1 MSWALRELGLR
12 PDADERAIKRAYAAK
27 LKTTRPEDD
36 PEGFQ
41 RLHEAYQAAL
51 DWMRSREAD
60 ADIDEDI
67 DEDIHAFAEDA
78 PPGAMT
84 RTLPQAALFELL
96 DGDSPGMPSP
106 DLSAD
111 RQTRIETAADI
122 RDATSDATFA
132 DRTLPD
138 ESARF
143 DPDAFVDACIALAIR
158 SRDDELLAWLNAQ
171 PALWSLAQKTHITPW
186 LLHRLHEQRPPIEA
200 RRFDIL
206 AEFFG
211 LLDLHSGY
219 DAYSIQRLRHRL
231 HLGWAIE
238 TRQIR
243 ALAERTGQDGG
254 SLAANLRQASR
265 MLKQLARPLRLM
277 QALWAGLVPGYPSAV
292 RNFLRRLD
300 FGNLDALPTS
310 IREDQIAF
318 WDAAGD
324 RSKFSAPRMM
334 IGAARCIAYAT
345 AATFALMLVDA
356 MSQRNFNDPAILLK
370 TGVALPTAMLAAW
383 LTWIGARALV
393 EWQCLPESAQAR
405 FGRLR
410 RALIPLIALFVFGLQ
425 LALAWNLA
433 AAVLSLLLFLM
444 AWHRYRQRNG
454 APFGFVPRRPIWY
467 VAGLGILLVPGLD
480 LLGSAPLA
488 VIGGICA
495 SALALWA
502 VDMYKQ
508 RAARQD

>member
-1 MSWALRELGLR
+1 MKLHWSLAHLGL
-12 PDADERAIKRAYAAK
+12 PGDADARAVKRAYAAK

-51 DWMRSREAD
+51 DWMQSRETDTDID
-60 ADIDEDI
+60 ADIDT
-67 DEDIHAFAEDA
+67 FAEDA
-78 PPGAMT
+78 QSGAVTLTLSQEMLFERLGAQSDAPFGMPAFAAVDTLDAAAEGYGEGSAIASSDAMPSEASAQFDPGA
-84 RTLPQAALFELL
+84 LI
-96 DGDSPGMPSP
+96 DD
-106 DLSAD
+106 
-111 RQTRIETAADI
+111 
-122 RDATSDATFA
+122 
-132 DRTLPD
+132 
-138 ESARF
+138 
-143 DPDAFVDACIALAIR
+143 CIASAMHAHD
-158 SRDDELLAWLNAQ
+158 SELLAWLNAQ
-171 PALWSLAQKTHITPW
+171 PALWSLAHKTRIAPW
-186 LLHRLHEQRPPIEA
+186 LLQRLHERRPPIEA
-200 RRFDIL
+200 RRFDTL

-243 ALAERTGQDGG
+243 ALAESTGQDGG
-254 SLAANLRQASR
+254 SLAANVRQAGR

-277 QALWAGLVPGYPSAV
+277 QALWAGLVPGYPGAV

-300 FGNLDALPTS
+300 FGNLYALPTS

-356 MSQRNFNDPAILLK
+356 MSQRNFNDPTIMLK
-370 TGVALPTAMLAAW
+370 TGFALPAAMLVGW

-393 EWQCLPESAQAR
+393 EWQCLPESGQAR
-405 FGRLR
+405 FARLR

-425 LALAWNLA
+425 WALEWNLA
-433 AAVLSLLLFLM
+433 TAILSLLLFLM

-495 SALALWA
+495 SAVALWA

-508 RAARQD
+508 RAALQN